1 MKTSHRQIYVNLQEF
16 EIEKQQRM
24 SNPVYR
30 IKFMIYKIMKF
41 LKG

>member
-16 EIEKQQRM
+16 EIEKQRRM
-24 SNPVYR
+24 SNPIYR
-30 IKFMIYKIMKF
+30 IKFMIYKIKKF